1 MGSIDIKL
9 EERYKDLS
17 GYITIRDIES
27 DYTCQ
32 FPVSAP
38 GIEAGQIMWIGQVVN
53 LRRGITWNDKGKKL
67 ILDQEA
73 ETSFPLQMNWQH
85 ATL

>member
-53 LRRGITWNDKGKKL
+53 LLGMIKGKNSFW
-67 ILDQEA
+67 IQEA